1 MRKIFAGLLLYLITL
16 LNKKESLD
24 KKKIFLNKFKKE
36 KEFESEGEK
45 SVNMGKMKK
54 ISDQKNRNECKF
66 DLLNSHAAGMTS
78 CVKRAVTR
86 YLGKPNF

>member
-1 MRKIFAGLLLYLITL
+1 MLYLITL

-66 DLLNSHAAGMTS
+66 DLLNSHATGM
-78 CVKRAVTR
+78 A
-86 YLGKPNF
+86 F